1 MATDPHPGLRAAA
14 DLLYLVNEG
23 VHAVL
28 LTSGEAVGRALA
40 STEPSPPTLRIV
52 PAPVREP
59 YRRLPVA
66 DLP

>member
-23 VHAVL
+23 VQAVF

-52 PAPVREP
+52 PASAHET
-59 YRRLPVA
+59 YRSLPGP